1 MMEGQDVMERSNSP
15 TFCLRSTN
23 KGSFSTDMYGCIYHC
38 LVSDTFFA
46 KHFFQNCVQTTT
58 HHVANSCRSQITSGP
73 QTSLRNNALRSAPW
87 SEIHHWQT
95 ILNTVQFHVLT
106 AASMKMTVFRDIVP
120 CSPAE
125 VNRRFRGTYCLQHH
139 HVDDGGSKHLW
150 NVSQLLPDYMV
161 LYPRKPS

>member
-1 MMEGQDVMERSNSP
+1 MMEGQEVMERSNLP

-23 KGSFSTDMYGCIYHC
+23 KGSFSTDMYGCIYHLFSVWYIFC
-38 LVSDTFFA
+38 KTFLPKLPA
-46 KHFFQNCVQTTT
+46 DYHRPCGKQL
-58 HHVANSCRSQITSGP
+58 QITSGP

-95 ILNTVQFHVLT
+95 ILNTVRFQVLT
-106 AASMKMTVFRDIVP
+106 AASMKITVFRDIVP
-120 CSPAE
+120 CSPVE

-139 HVDDGGSKHLW
+139 HLDDGGSKHLW